1 MNDNEMSNLITSYI
15 EAYNDFDVEGMLRL
29 LHEKVVFRNISNGV
43 VDTETKGIE
52 EFRML
57 AEQSA
62 KLFAQRRQTIK
73 EMTIDGDRAEI
84 EIEYEGTPAI
94 DLPNGLK
101 AGETIRL
108 GGKSIFYVKNG
119 KIIVLED
126 HS

>member
-1 MNDNEMSNLITSYI
+1 MNDNEMNSLITSYI
-15 EAYNDFDVEGMLRL
+15 EAYNDFDVEWMLRL
-29 LHEKVVFRNISNGV
+29 LHEKVVFRNVTNGI

-101 AGETIRL
+101 AGKTIRL